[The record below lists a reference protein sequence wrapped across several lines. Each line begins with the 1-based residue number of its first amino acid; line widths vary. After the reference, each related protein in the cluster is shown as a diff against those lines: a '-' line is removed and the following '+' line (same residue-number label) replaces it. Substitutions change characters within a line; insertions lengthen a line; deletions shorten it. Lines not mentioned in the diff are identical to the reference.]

1 MLYAANHHA
10 TLLNYSVPKICSGS
24 NTQFENLSLCGCF
37 ISVEVRTEFWQAGWT
52 FCSTLRAN
60 IASLWNLITCS
71 LRQCSWSCR
80 KLYANEAHREQFLT
94 RQICWYISVNMN
106 MQTGSGS
113 RWGAIVPPKTYES
126 NFIHIIFYNSE
137 NSIRDIL
144 PLFYQSSFVK
154 CTSSILQWESRCA
167 LTTKDYWNLHPP
179 QPYWLDPS
187 LHPNRMSG
195 EHLHR

>member
-1 MLYAANHHA
+1 
-10 TLLNYSVPKICSGS
+10 
-24 NTQFENLSLCGCF
+24 
-37 ISVEVRTEFWQAGWT
+37 
-52 FCSTLRAN
+52 
-60 IASLWNLITCS
+60 
-71 LRQCSWSCR
+71 
-80 KLYANEAHREQFLT
+80 
-94 RQICWYISVNMN
+94 MN

-167 LTTKDYWNLHPP
+167 LTTKDYWNLPP
-179 QPYWLDPS
+179 PS
-187 LHPNRMSG
+187 LTDWIRPCTQIGWVENTCIARLETAKWGTSFTNACHP
-195 EHLHR
+195 L